1 MARSAKCQVRLASA
15 RYPDG
20 TGCSPGLRCSVTK
33 LSCKAQGMAH
43 GLSPPR
49 PRWLIFP
56 YPASLPTHFQRDLR
70 MRTKNT
76 LAAVTLALMASGA
89 LAQGQV
95 NIICSVQAEWCNLM
109 STVYAKTTGTKVNMT
124 AKGSGEALAQLNA
137 EKANPKTDIWFG
149 GTGDPHL
156 QAAEQGL
163 TLEYKSAQL
172 AQLYPWAQK
181 QAVDSKYRTV
191 GVYLGPLG
199 FGYNTELLAKRK
211 LKAPQSW
218 ADLLKPEFKGEVQ
231 MANPA
236 SSGTAYTMIATL
248 VQLMGEEKAFEYLK
262 ALHPNVSTYT
272 RSGTAPVKAAA
283 RGETTVSVSFVHD
296 VTTEAVNGFPVA
308 SATPS
313 EGTGAEVGSMSI
325 VKNGP
330 NTEAAKKFYEWALTP
345 GGQQFGL
352 AAKQF
357 QLPSNTQVP
366 KDPRM
371 TDPAK
376 IKLINYDYAKYG
388 ASAER
393 RRLIARWEKDVQNAA
408 R

>member
-1 MARSAKCQVRLASA
+1 MKKLLAGVALAGFALAASA
-15 RYPDG
+15 E
-20 TGCSPGLRCSVTK
+20 
-33 LSCKAQGMAH
+33 
-43 GLSPPR
+43 
-49 PRWLIFP
+49 
-56 YPASLPTHFQRDLR
+56 
-70 MRTKNT
+70 
-76 LAAVTLALMASGA
+76 
-89 LAQGQV
+89 GQV

-109 STVYAKTTGTKVNMT
+109 STVYSRTTGTKVNMT
-124 AKGSGEALAQLNA
+124 SKGSGEALAQLNA
-137 EKANPKTDIWFG
+137 ERANPKTDIWFG

-163 TLEYKSAQL
+163 TLEHKSPQL
-172 AQLYPWAQK
+172 ADLYPWAQK
-181 QAVDSKYRTV
+181 QAADSKYRTV

-199 FGYNTELLAKRK
+199 FGYNKELLAKK
-211 LKAPQSW
+211 KVAPPQSW
-218 ADLLKPEFKGEVQ
+218 VDLLKPEFKGEVQ

-248 VQLMGEEKAFEYLK
+248 VQLMGEDKAFEYMR
-262 ALHPNVSTYT
+262 ALHKNISAYT
-272 RSGTAPVKAAA
+272 RSGTAPIKAVA

-296 VTTEAVNGFPVA
+296 VTTEAVSGFPVG
-308 SATPS
+308 SATPA

-330 NTEAAKKFYEWALTP
+330 NTGEARKFYEWALTP

-357 QLPSNTQVP
+357 QLPSNTKVP

-393 RRLIARWEKDVQNAA
+393 RRLIAKWEKEVLNES

>member
-1 MARSAKCQVRLASA
+1 MKNYLLAV
-15 RYPDG
+15 
-20 TGCSPGLRCSVTK
+20 LLV
-33 LSCKAQGMAH
+33 
-43 GLSPPR
+43 GLSGG
-49 PRWLIFP
+49 
-56 YPASLPTHFQRDLR
+56 
-70 MRTKNT
+70 
-76 LAAVTLALMASGA
+76 AA
-89 LAQGQV
+89 AQGQV

-109 STVYAKTTGTKVNMT
+109 ATVYARTSGTKVNMT
-124 AKGSGEALAQLNA
+124 AKGSGEALAQINA

-163 TLEYKSAQL
+163 SLEYKSAQL

-181 QAVDSKYRTV
+181 QAADSKYRTV

-199 FGYNTELLAKRK
+199 FGFNKELLAKK
-211 LKAPQSW
+211 KVAAPASW

-248 VQLMGEEKAFEYLK
+248 VQLMGEDKAFEYMK
-262 ALHPNVSTYT
+262 ALHKNVSTYT

-283 RGETTVSVSFVHD
+283 RGETTVSISFVHD
-296 VTTEAVNGFPVA
+296 VTTEAVQGFPVG

-357 QLPSNTQVP
+357 QLPSNSKVP
-366 KDPRM
+366 VDPRM

-393 RRLIARWEKDVQNAA
+393 RRLIAKWEKEIQNQ
-408 R
+408 

>member
-1 MARSAKCQVRLASA
+1 MKKLWAMTALTVAA
-15 RYPDG
+15 
-20 TGCSPGLRCSVTK
+20 TG
-33 LSCKAQGMAH
+33 AM
-43 GLSPPR
+43 
-49 PRWLIFP
+49 
-56 YPASLPTHFQRDLR
+56 
-70 MRTKNT
+70 
-76 LAAVTLALMASGA
+76 
-89 LAQGQV
+89 AQGQV

-109 STVYAKTTGTKVNMT
+109 STVYAKTTGTKINVST
-124 AKGSGEALAQLNA
+124 KGSGEALAQIIA
-137 EKANPKTDIWFG
+137 EKENPKTDIWFG

-163 TLEYKSAQL
+163 TLEYKSTQL

-199 FGYNTELLAKRK
+199 FGFNTELLAKK
-211 LKAPQSW
+211 KAAAPTSW
-218 ADLLKPEFKGEVQ
+218 ADLLGPEYKGEIQ

-248 VQLMGEEKAFEYLK
+248 VQLMGEDNAFDYMK
-262 ALHPNVSTYT
+262 ALNGNISAYT
-272 RSGTAPVKAAA
+272 RSGTAPVKAVA

-296 VTTEAVNGFPVA
+296 VTTEAVNGFPVG

-313 EGTGAEVGSMSI
+313 EGTGAEVGSMSV

-376 IKLINYDYAKYG
+376 MKLINYDYAKYG

-393 RRLIARWEKDVQNAA
+393 RRLIARWEKDVQNAT

>member
-1 MARSAKCQVRLASA
+1 MATTKQFLLGAALAASA
-15 RYPDG
+15 A
-20 TGCSPGLRCSVTK
+20 
-33 LSCKAQGMAH
+33 LSAT
-43 GLSPPR
+43 P
-49 PRWLIFP
+49 
-56 YPASLPTHFQRDLR
+56 
-70 MRTKNT
+70 
-76 LAAVTLALMASGA
+76 A

-109 STVYAKTTGTKVNMT
+109 ATVYSRTTGTKVNMV

-137 EKANPKTDIWFG
+137 ERANPKTDLWFG

-172 AQLYPWAQK
+172 SQLHPWAQK
-181 QAVDSKYRTV
+181 QAADAGYRTV

-199 FGYNTELLAKRK
+199 FGYNKELLVKK
-211 LKAPQSW
+211 KATAPASW
-218 ADLLKPEFKGEVQ
+218 ADLLKPEFKGEIQ

-248 VQLMGEEKAFEYLK
+248 VQLMGEEKAFAYMK
-262 ALHPNVSTYT
+262 ALHPNISAYT

-283 RGETTVSVSFVHD
+283 RGETMVSISFVHD
-296 VTTEAVNGFPVA
+296 VTTEMTTGFPVGGA
-308 SATPS
+308 YPS
-313 EGTGAEVGSMSI
+313 EGTGAEIGSMSL
-325 VKNGP
+325 VKGGP

-357 QLPSNTQVP
+357 QLPSNKAVP

-371 TDPAK
+371 ADPAK
-376 IKLINYDYAKYG
+376 VKLINYDYAKYG
-388 ASAER
+388 SSAER
-393 RRLIARWEKDVQNAA
+393 RRLIARWEREILNQG

>member
-1 MARSAKCQVRLASA
+1 M
-15 RYPDG
+15 
-20 TGCSPGLRCSVTK
+20 
-33 LSCKAQGMAH
+33 
-43 GLSPPR
+43 
-49 PRWLIFP
+49 
-56 YPASLPTHFQRDLR
+56 
-70 MRTKNT
+70 
-76 LAAVTLALMASGA
+76 TLALAAAAST
-89 LAQGQV
+89 AQAEGQINV
-95 NIICSVQAEWCNLM
+95 ICSVQAEWCNM
-109 STVYAKTTGTKVNMT
+109 MATVYARTTGTRVNMT

-137 EKANPKTDIWFG
+137 ERANPKTDLWFG

-163 TLEYKSAQL
+163 TLEYKSPQL
-172 AQLYPWAQK
+172 AQLHPWAQK

-199 FGYNTELLAKRK
+199 FGFNTELLAKK
-211 LKAPQSW
+211 KAAAPKAW

-248 VQLMGEEKAFEYLK
+248 VQLMGEDKAFEYMK
-262 ALHPNVSTYT
+262 ALHKNISTYT

-283 RGETTVSVSFVHD
+283 RGETTVSISFVHD
-296 VTTEAVNGFPVA
+296 VTTEAANGFPVG
-308 SATPS
+308 SAFPA
-313 EGTGAEVGSMSI
+313 EGTGAEIGSMSL
-325 VKNGP
+325 VKNSP
-330 NTEAAKKFYEWALTP
+330 NAEAAKKFYEWALTP

-357 QLPSNTQVP
+357 QLPSNTKVP
-366 KDPRM
+366 RDARM
-371 TDPAK
+371 PDPAR

-393 RRLIARWEKDVQNAA
+393 RRLIAKWEKEIQNLS

>member
-1 MARSAKCQVRLASA
+1 MKK
-15 RYPDG
+15 
-20 TGCSPGLRCSVTK
+20 T
-33 LSCKAQGMAH
+33 
-43 GLSPPR
+43 
-49 PRWLIFP
+49 LI
-56 YPASLPTHFQRDLR
+56 AL
-70 MRTKNT
+70 T
-76 LAAVTLALMASGA
+76 LSGA
-89 LAQGQV
+89 AAGAAAQGQV

-109 STVYAKTTGTKVNMT
+109 STVYTRTTGTKVNMT

-137 EKANPKTDIWFG
+137 ERANPKTDIWFG

-163 TLEYKSAQL
+163 TLEHKSEQL
-172 AQLYPWAQK
+172 AQLHPWAQK
-181 QAVDSKYRTV
+181 QAADSKYRTV

-199 FGYNTELLAKRK
+199 FGYNNELLAKK
-211 LKAPQSW
+211 KAAAPKAW

-248 VQLMGEEKAFEYLK
+248 VQLMGEEKAFDYMK
-262 ALHPNVSTYT
+262 ALHKNVSTYT

-283 RGETTVSVSFVHD
+283 RGETTVSISFVHD
-296 VTTEAVNGFPVA
+296 VTTEGVNGFPVG
-308 SATPS
+308 SATPA
-313 EGTGAEVGSMSI
+313 EGTGAEIGSMSI
-325 VKNGP
+325 VKGGP

-357 QLPSNTQVP
+357 QLPSNTKVA

-393 RRLIARWEKDVQNAA
+393 RRLIARWEKEVQGLP